1 MMTKDIVINSF
12 KRTGNTFLSN
22 AIDLSFFENNVDW
35 EHYRLTSHMH
45 NLFLHRI
52 PQSKDFY
59 QITIVRNPAETIVS
73 AALFDGHYIA
83 SDFDSVEA
91 VNFLC
96 NQTSILYNRFY
107 SEWLKNKNSKMI
119 RFEDLIKNINPVLKS
134 IYGDLGLDYTNN
146 ISSERVTNN
155 VASSDF
161 NRKESIFTGHVPRG
175 VDSLIEYET
184 LKNTLL
190 KSEIYK
196 ESVEIYNNV
205 LGAL

>member
-52 PQSKDFY
+52 PQSEDFY